1 MLDFI
6 KFCSDTFYGSLHEFA
21 SVFRECVGAGCFL
34 GFILVFLWFLAGF
47 IIIIFETVKK
57 ILISWK
63 QRKADKD
70 A

>member
-1 MLDFI
+1 MADII
-6 KFCSDTFYGSLHEFA
+6 KFCSDTFYASLDEFA
-21 SVFRECVGAGCFL
+21 SVFREIVGAGCFFGL
-34 GFILVFLWFLAGF
+34 ILVFLWFLAGL